1 MPPKKAVGKAVV
13 KAKKV
18 VETIKQKPFL
28 KTYINAGMAS
38 PAPPLGTQL
47 AQKQINVAHW
57 NKEFNDRTADFEVG
71 VPIPTRTYVN
81 EDKSYRLVLYHP
93 PMSTLVKKA
102 AGIQR
107 AAMDARKET
116 AGIITLKHVYH
127 MAEMKRQ
134 DDDMDKYS
142 LKEVCD
148 QIIYTAV
155 RAGIK
160 VVDHVTAEEIRANQ
174 EHRKGIVE
182 EQLREL
188 EEKKASK
195 FLRAGVET
203 GRKR

>member
-1 MPPKKAVGKAVV
+1 
-13 KAKKV
+13 
-18 VETIKQKPFL
+18 
-28 KTYINAGMAS
+28 
-38 PAPPLGTQL
+38 
-47 AQKQINVAHW
+47 
-57 NKEFNDRTADFEVG
+57 
-71 VPIPTRTYVN
+71 
-81 EDKSYRLVLYHP
+81 
-93 PMSTLVKKA
+93 
-102 AGIQR
+102 
-107 AAMDARKET
+107 
-116 AGIITLKHVYH
+116 
-127 MAEMKRQ
+127 
-134 DDDMDKYS
+134 MDKYS